1 MIWNVPEIIAQL
13 SKQYELY
20 SGMSFLPERPQ
31 ALVRFALETILNV
44 LLSDWGC
51 SASASGNLIDDW

>member
-1 MIWNVPEIIAQL
+1 
-13 SKQYELY
+13 
-20 SGMSFLPERPQ
+20 
-31 ALVRFALETILNV
+31 LVRFALETILNV